1 MTFNSIISSKKKL
14 IFFLNK
20 KKFKRIFVLSG
31 TKSYIF
37 SGAKKTLGPILKKK
51 KLIIIIRNLLF
62 QDLKN

>member
-51 KLIIIIRNLLF
+51 ETYT
-62 QDLKN
+62 